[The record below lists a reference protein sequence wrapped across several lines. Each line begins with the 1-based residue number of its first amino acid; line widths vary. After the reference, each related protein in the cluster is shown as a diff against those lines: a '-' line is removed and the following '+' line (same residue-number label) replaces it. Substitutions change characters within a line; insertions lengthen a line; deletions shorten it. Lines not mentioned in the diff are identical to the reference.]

1 LNLKNSRAL
10 GIIFIGLAILFINI
24 IPDPTDI
31 ITLQVYS
38 AFTGADVSPAN
49 LSVVYLDFLGWSFI
63 VGSILLLIGM
73 WLMGWNFKR
82 LWKKMD
88 VGRYKIFIG
97 LALLVVALVA
107 FLDIQ
112 GMIYWSSFSS
122 IEAYTLGQQGL
133 PFWEFFKSIVF
144 VLFLIL
150 PVTYFLTI
158 KHDWSE
164 TFSIFSTEITAW
176 YFGFADILYFVL
188 QSKPIPNFLPWLDFH
203 PIISNVSSLFGFSQ
217 VTNISLILTCI
228 VGFLIIYLT
237 NKVLKEKF

>member
-1 LNLKNSRAL
+1 MNKKIGWLCLIIAL
-10 GIIFIGLAILFINI
+10 LFINI
-24 IPDPTDI
+24 IPDPTDVL
-31 ITLQVYS
+31 TLPIYS
-38 AFTGADVSPAN
+38 AFTGADISPDN
-49 LSVVYLDFLGWSFI
+49 LSVVYLDFLGWSFM
-63 VGSILLLIGM
+63 VGICFLLAGM
-73 WLMGWNFKR
+73 YLLNWNFKR
-82 LWKKMD
+82 LWKKLD

-97 LALLVVALVA
+97 IALIVVALVA

-122 IEAYTLGQQGL
+122 AEAYTLGQQGL

-158 KHDWSE
+158 KQDWSE
-164 TFSIFSTEITAW
+164 TFSILSTEITAW

-188 QSKPIPNFLPWLDFH
+188 QSKPIPNLLPWLDFH
-203 PIISNVSSLFGFSQ
+203 PIISKVSSLFGFSQ

>member
-1 LNLKNSRAL
+1 MNKKIGWLC
-10 GIIFIGLAILFINI
+10 IFLAILFINI

-31 ITLQVYS
+31 VTLQVYS
-38 AFTGADVSPAN
+38 AVTGANVSPSN
-49 LSVVYLDFLGWSFI
+49 LSSVYMDFIVWSLIVGLIFLFFGMWMLGWN
-63 VGSILLLIGM
+63 L
-73 WLMGWNFKR
+73 KR
-82 LWKKMD
+82 LYKKMD

-97 LALLVVALVA
+97 LALGVVALVA

-122 IEAYTLGQQGL
+122 AEAYTLGQQGL

-144 VLFLIL
+144 MMFLIL

-158 KHDWSE
+158 KRDLSE
-164 TFSIFSTEITAW
+164 SFSILSTELTAW
-176 YFGFADILYFVL
+176 YFGFSDVLYFVL

-203 PIISNVSSLFGFSQ
+203 PVISKVSSLFGFSN
-217 VTNISLILTCI
+217 VTNSSLIITCC